1 MVVAVVLALAGSAM
15 ASVGGDSGLHPIKYS
30 PVACE
35 VNFFSIVCTT
45 CVHELG

>member
-1 MVVAVVLALAGSAM
+1 VVVAVVLALGSAM

-35 VNFFSIVCTT
+35 VNFFSIVCTK
-45 CVHELG
+45 CVT